1 MSKGLGA
8 KTPQLAGIFKMKI
21 EDQTNPI
28 FQELVK
34 EDGEWVVGNTAKDF
48 VFDILAME
56 FDKYDHRGEAVDK
69 MIILGDI
76 DREAPVKLEMNV
88 KNGIAQSII
97 NTLSSVD
104 NLPGREISLGVY
116 TSKSGYASVYIEVDG
131 EKAGWKYDGD
141 AVKGIYGKPDRWVA
155 MAKKHITPQFENFTP
170 AQPEDVFAQPEEME
184 EPQRTKAAPK
194 QAEEKT
200 EDDLPF

>member
-8 KTPQLAGIFKMKI
+8 KGPSLAGIFRMTIK
-21 EDQTNPI
+21 EQTKPV
-28 FQELVK
+28 FEEVEK
-34 EDGEWVVGNTAKDF
+34 EKDEWVVTNTAQDF
-48 VFDILAME
+48 TFDILDIS
-56 FDKYDHRGEAVDK
+56 FDTYEYRGDTIDK
-69 MIILGDI
+69 MIISCDI

-97 NTLSSVD
+97 NTLSSVE
-104 NLPGREISLGVY
+104 NLPGRTISLNVY

-141 AVKGIYGKPDRWVA
+141 AVKGIYGKPERWVA

-170 AQPEDVFAQPEEME
+170 TQPEDVFAQPVEME
-184 EPQRTKAAPK
+184 EPQRTKPTPK
-194 QAEEKT
+194 QAEEKA

>member
-8 KTPQLAGIFKMKI
+8 KGPSLAGIFRMTIK
-21 EDQTNPI
+21 EQTKPV
-28 FQELVK
+28 FEEVEK
-34 EDGEWVVGNTAKDF
+34 EKDEWVVTNTAQDF
-48 VFDILAME
+48 TFDILDIS
-56 FDKYDHRGEAVDK
+56 FDTYEYRGDKIDK
-69 MIILGDI
+69 MIISCDI

-97 NTLSSVD
+97 NTLSSVE
-104 NLPGREISLGVY
+104 NLPGRTISLNVY

-184 EPQRTKAAPK
+184 EPQRTKPAPK
-194 QAEEKT
+194 QAEEKA

>member
-8 KTPQLAGIFKMKI
+8 KGPLAGIFRMTIK
-21 EDQTNPI
+21 EQTKPV
-28 FQELVK
+28 FEEVEK
-34 EDGEWVVGNTAKDF
+34 EKDEWVVTNTAQDF
-48 VFDILAME
+48 TFDILDIS
-56 FDKYDHRGEAVDK
+56 FDTYEYRGDTIDK
-69 MIILGDI
+69 MIISCDI

-97 NTLSSVD
+97 NTLSSVE
-104 NLPGREISLGVY
+104 NLPGRTISLNVY

-141 AVKGIYGKPDRWVA
+141 AVKGIYGKPERWVS

-170 AQPEDVFAQPEEME
+170 AQPEDVFAQPVEIE
-184 EPQRTKAAPK
+184 EPQRTKPTPEPV
-194 QAEEKT
+194 EENT

>member
-8 KTPQLAGIFKMKI
+8 KGPSLAGIFRMTIK
-21 EDQTNPI
+21 EQTKPV
-28 FQELVK
+28 FEEVEK
-34 EDGEWVVGNTAKDF
+34 EKDEWVVTNTAQDF
-48 VFDILAME
+48 TFDILDIS
-56 FDKYDHRGEAVDK
+56 FDTYEYRGDTIDK
-69 MIILGDI
+69 MIISCDI

-97 NTLSSVD
+97 NTLSSVE
-104 NLPGREISLGVY
+104 NLPGRTISLNVY

-141 AVKGIYGKPDRWVA
+141 AVKGIYGKPERWVA

-170 AQPEDVFAQPEEME
+170 AQPEDVFAQPVEME
-184 EPQRTKAAPK
+184 EPQRTKPTPEPV
-194 QAEEKT
+194 EENT